1 MGPQLVF
8 GSLTQS
14 YSQIILTDHSES
26 SHSAY
31 RFAPLNKAHSQNM
44 SKESPPQCDPTM
56 ALGNNL
62 FLTKYAPNTI
72 KTGPGDTLLNPQE
85 ASETKDN
92 TPAR

>member
-1 MGPQLVF
+1 
-8 GSLTQS
+8 
-14 YSQIILTDHSES
+14 
-26 SHSAY
+26 
-31 RFAPLNKAHSQNM
+31 
-44 SKESPPQCDPTM
+44 M